1 LEEYLHMDISL
12 WSKLI
17 LYLDVGLMGVI
28 ALLLLRWQVSV
39 LQGRAM
45 NNPDGTADD
54 WHTQKILYGMALAD
68 ILLAIP
74 LTLAGVALV
83 FLGVKIGFYI
93 MGMVSF
99 WFLWINLAT
108 TLTSVRFERPR
119 FTFSWFL
126 VFPLGAILGLVYI
139 LWSLAHFTAVFG

>member
-1 LEEYLHMDISL
+1 
-12 WSKLI
+12 
-17 LYLDVGLMGVI
+17 
-28 ALLLLRWQVSV
+28 
-39 LQGRAM
+39 
-45 NNPDGTADD
+45 
-54 WHTQKILYGMALAD
+54 MALAD